1 MKFYLIHKSTKN
13 PPDEREKY
21 VETLTTDSEQ
31 ETAMQETEISP
42 QILRVDKNKQEQI
55 LDETVNCP
63 DQLKDVTEKHDK
75 PEKLVEKVREET
87 DENKTELDQT
97 EISQQ
102 NVRDDTDDHQPDKKH
117 AELQRED
124 CEEHKKTHSPGII
137 TKTHAEMPK
146 DENHKPAKKD
156 SRFDCGEKP
165 YEKFGKASNNN
176 EMKFNEKA
184 TFREK
189 RKRDIEKVKD
199 KLTKIEEFPDA
210 TRDDSKILKKK
221 GRHFKLVYRCA
232 ILLLILTG
240 LLEDFPVVV
249 VSYCTSVVPI
259 CGTPARQE
267 VGSVHTLVTILS
279 SMLNSLWTMILL
291 FSELCGY
298 QNLFGNISSCCQN
311 KRESSKD
318 TFKPWKQN
326 INPQK
331 TKNWYAFKV

>member
-1 MKFYLIHKSTKN
+1 MTTNLI
-13 PPDEREKY
+13 
-21 VETLTTDSEQ
+21 
-31 ETAMQETEISP
+31 
-42 QILRVDKNKQEQI
+42 
-55 LDETVNCP
+55 
-63 DQLKDVTEKHDK
+63 
-75 PEKLVEKVREET
+75 
-87 DENKTELDQT
+87 
-97 EISQQ
+97 
-102 NVRDDTDDHQPDKKH
+102 KKH

-137 TKTHAEMPK
+137 TKTHAEMPT

-156 SRFDCGEKP
+156 SRFDCGAKP

-221 GRHFKLVYRCA
+221 GKRFKLVYRCG
-232 ILLLILTG
+232 ILLLILTA

-249 VSYCTSVVPI
+249 VTYYTSVVPI
-259 CGTPARQE
+259 CGTPSRQE
-267 VGSVHTLVTILS
+267 VGSVLTLVTILS

-291 FSELCGY
+291 FSELCG
-298 QNLFGNISSCCQN
+298 CQN
-311 KRESSKD
+311 FLVIFLPVARTKENLQRTLSNHGSKTLIPRKQKLVCLQSVASKD
-318 TFKPWKQN
+318 ALLSLAKYYYLDLFLYFSQETFSLEYLQ
-326 INPQK
+326 
-331 TKNWYAFKV
+331 